1 MRIGENKIKEREAN
15 DLLVFS
21 RTTNTARGG
30 GSEQGFA
37 LGSVSSLE
45 PLGGCGY
52 FSGSLW
58 GCRGKAA
65 IGALLPHSSS
75 SLFSEFY

>member
-1 MRIGENKIKEREAN
+1 MRRGEKKTKEREAN
-15 DLLVFS
+15 DPLVFS

-37 LGSVSSLE
+37 LGSVSSPE
-45 PLGGCGY
+45 PLGGCDY

-65 IGALLPHSSS
+65 IGALLPLLLK
-75 SLFSEFY
+75 SLL